1 MKKIISMMMALVLV
15 LSLAACAGDTAKTE
29 TKKEETPK
37 EESKKED
44 TPKEDTK
51 KEETKAAK
59 TSIDMIKEK
68 GVLVMGTCADYP
80 PYETHALI
88 NGKDEIVGFDIEIGK
103 EIAKALGVELKIE
116 DMDFDALLVSLN
128 NEKVDLV
135 IAGMSA
141 TEERAKSVDFSM
153 VYYNPS
159 QKIVVRKADVDS
171 LTTLDA
177 FKGKTIGVQKGTI
190 QEEFADEYMQ
200 DATKVALG
208 KIPALILEL
217 KSGKSDGLVLEEP
230 VSAAYVSK
238 NPDLVISK
246 VDIDIEDDGGSSVAI
261 KKGNKELLDVV
272 NSTIQKLID
281 EKKIDEMVVEAN
293 KLMEQE

>member
-51 KEETKAAK
+51 KEETKVAK

>member
-1 MKKIISMMMALVLV
+1 MALVLV

-51 KEETKAAK
+51 KEETKVAK